1 MTTTPFI
8 PGITQRTI
16 STDRLLVA
24 YLEAGTGTIPIVLVH
39 GNCSSSLFFQDFM
52 LALAANERYK
62 IYAPDMR
69 GYGDSELLAL
79 DGTRGVRDF
88 SDDLAAFARALELP
102 QFHLLGWSLGGNVVM
117 QYAIDYPGTLRSL
130 ILEST
135 GSPFGVGGTKDADG
149 TPVWPDYAGCGGGI
163 TNPSYVERL
172 AQGDRSSDQISP
184 RTTMNTFYFKPPFRV
199 SPDREEIFVTSI
211 LSTRVT
217 PGNYPGD
224 LIPSANWPNV
234 APGKQGVNNALSPKY
249 LDQRDFAAARV
260 KPAVLWIHGVDDQI
274 VSDSSFFDLGFLG
287 QIGSIPGW
295 PGAEVY
301 PPQPMKTQIRTLLDR
316 YQANSGQYREVALPD
331 CGHSPHIEKPADML
345 RLFTE
350 FVDEH

>member
-1 MTTTPFI
+1 
-8 PGITQRTI
+8 
-16 STDRLLVA
+16 
-24 YLEAGTGTIPIVLVH
+24 
-39 GNCSSSLFFQDFM
+39 
-52 LALAANERYK
+52 
-62 IYAPDMR
+62 
-69 GYGDSELLAL
+69 
-79 DGTRGVRDF
+79 
-88 SDDLAAFARALELP
+88 
-102 QFHLLGWSLGGNVVM
+102 
-117 QYAIDYPGTLRSL
+117 
-130 ILEST
+130 
-135 GSPFGVGGTKDADG
+135 
-149 TPVWPDYAGCGGGI
+149 
-163 TNPSYVERL
+163 
-172 AQGDRSSDQISP
+172 
-184 RTTMNTFYFKPPFRV
+184 
-199 SPDREEIFVTSI
+199 
-211 LSTRVT
+211 
-217 PGNYPGD
+217 
-224 LIPSANWPNV
+224 
-234 APGKQGVNNALSPKY
+234 VNNALSPKY